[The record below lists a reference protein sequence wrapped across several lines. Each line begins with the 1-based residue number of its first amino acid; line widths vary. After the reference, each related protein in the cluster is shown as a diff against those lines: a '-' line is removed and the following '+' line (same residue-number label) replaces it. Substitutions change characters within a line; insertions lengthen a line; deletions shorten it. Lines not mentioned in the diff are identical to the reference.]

1 MPAAATAALLAAA
14 LILAACGGP
23 QTPGSP
29 VSGTATAVGQATP
42 TAGAQPAA
50 RTLPGVPFP
59 PDQAQTLAGLLE
71 SASRIR
77 GLEPT
82 GPIEMRLI
90 GRSEAADYLESTLD
104 PGDREVLRL
113 HQEVYRLLGLIPDD
127 ADLVH
132 LQITLLRGLV
142 LGFYDPDVKT
152 LFVLQDL
159 GLNSTV
165 TRLTLVHEL
174 THALQDQHY
183 DLNAVDL
190 RLRDDWDASM
200 AYTDLVEGDAR
211 AVETEFANPG
221 SLNRPRCDDS
231 SFAVSRSLNI
241 PVIIQRELQAPYS
254 DGVCLISSDRSRL
267 PDGVDSMFADP
278 PRSTEQVLHP
288 EKYLAGEEPRKV
300 GLQPLAQ
307 TLGADWQ
314 QEASSTFGEFALQNL
329 LLLGVTDTATVKSAA
344 AGWGGDRW
352 ALYAR
357 DDGARLFQMT
367 TVWDSEAEAR
377 EYWSV
382 FLFSLRTRA
391 NGTPPAAP
399 GATTVKWVQGGKTL
413 QAAIKGDSVTMVV
426 STDASAADTAAAA
439 LGLQ

>member
-1 MPAAATAALLAAA
+1 M
-14 LILAACGGP
+14 
-23 QTPGSP
+23 
-29 VSGTATAVGQATP
+29 
-42 TAGAQPAA
+42 
-50 RTLPGVPFP
+50 PFP
-59 PDQAQTLAGLLE
+59 PDQAQTLQSLLE
-71 SASRIR
+71 SASQVR
-77 GLEPT
+77 GLKPT

-127 ADLVH
+127 ADLID
-132 LQITLLRGLV
+132 LQIALLRGLV
-142 LGFYDPDVKT
+142 LGFYDPDVKA

-159 GLNSTV
+159 GLTSTV

-190 RLRDDWDASM
+190 RLRGDWDASM
-200 AYTDLVEGDAR
+200 AFTDLVEGDAR

-221 SLNRPRCDDS
+221 SLDRPRCDDS
-231 SFAVSRSLNI
+231 SFRVSRSSNV

-254 DGVCLISSDRSRL
+254 DGVCLISSDRAKL
-267 PDGVDSMFADP
+267 PAGVDSIFEDP

-300 GLQPLAQ
+300 DLQPLAPA
-307 TLGADWQ
+307 LGAGWK
-314 QEASSTFGEFALQNL
+314 QEASSTFGEFELQNL
-329 LLLGVTDTATVKSAA
+329 LLLGVTDTATVKGAA

-352 ALYAR
+352 ALYQR

-367 TVWDSEAEAR
+367 TAWDSEAEAR

-382 FLFSLRTRA
+382 FLLSLRMRA
-391 NGTPPAAP
+391 NGALAVEP
-399 GATTVKWVQGGKTL
+399 GATRVKWVQNGKTL
-413 QAAIKGDSVTMVV
+413 QAAIKGDTVTMVV
-426 STDASAADTAAAA
+426 STDADAADAAASA